1 MRGPTIL
8 DVAERAGVSVGTVSN
23 VLSGTTRVSERR
35 QQRVREAIEELSY
48 TQNRLAQ
55 GLRRRRSPLV
65 GLCVPHTSVAYF
77 AKLVDAFE
85 AVASRRGFEI
95 MQILSHEDPRIEY
108 QRVTSLLNY
117 QLGGLILV
125 ASLRPEKTLDAVAR
139 SGTPLVVV
147 DRPVGAGRFDQVT
160 FDNRGAMR
168 EAVRGLVAL
177 GHRRILFVV
186 RIRRLAT
193 TLQRVAALRAAAR
206 EAVPTVTTAVMECGN
221 DDSATI
227 MARVSE
233 LLRGPHPPTAIIAS
247 NSVFAACILRV
258 FEALGVRCP
267 DEVSLLAFDQP
278 EWAGLVTP
286 KLAVVRQPTEEVA
299 RTAWEFLMRRMD
311 DEASPVQTAEL
322 HAEVVLNG
330 SVGRPPEERESLAG
344 APVPNRGKPRLP
356 AEAAPKMPGG
366 AASAA
371 THRSVLADP
380 SQRAR

>member
-193 TLQRVAALRAAAR
+193 TL
-206 EAVPTVTTAVMECGN
+206 
-221 DDSATI
+221 
-227 MARVSE
+227 
-233 LLRGPHPPTAIIAS
+233 
-247 NSVFAACILRV
+247 
-258 FEALGVRCP
+258 
-267 DEVSLLAFDQP
+267 
-278 EWAGLVTP
+278 
-286 KLAVVRQPTEEVA
+286 
-299 RTAWEFLMRRMD
+299 
-311 DEASPVQTAEL
+311 
-322 HAEVVLNG
+322 
-330 SVGRPPEERESLAG
+330 
-344 APVPNRGKPRLP
+344 
-356 AEAAPKMPGG
+356 
-366 AASAA
+366 
-371 THRSVLADP
+371 
-380 SQRAR
+380 

>member
-125 ASLRPEKTLDAVAR
+125 ASLRP
-139 SGTPLVVV
+139 
-147 DRPVGAGRFDQVT
+147 
-160 FDNRGAMR
+160 
-168 EAVRGLVAL
+168 
-177 GHRRILFVV
+177 
-186 RIRRLAT
+186 
-193 TLQRVAALRAAAR
+193 
-206 EAVPTVTTAVMECGN
+206 
-221 DDSATI
+221 
-227 MARVSE
+227 
-233 LLRGPHPPTAIIAS
+233 
-247 NSVFAACILRV
+247 
-258 FEALGVRCP
+258 
-267 DEVSLLAFDQP
+267 
-278 EWAGLVTP
+278 
-286 KLAVVRQPTEEVA
+286 
-299 RTAWEFLMRRMD
+299 
-311 DEASPVQTAEL
+311 
-322 HAEVVLNG
+322 
-330 SVGRPPEERESLAG
+330 
-344 APVPNRGKPRLP
+344 
-356 AEAAPKMPGG
+356 
-366 AASAA
+366 
-371 THRSVLADP
+371 
-380 SQRAR
+380 